1 MFKKI
6 NFIVISL
13 ITLLLIS
20 CTNIQPVNNLIHQP
34 IPKDI
39 SNAEVQNAILNAAGK
54 NDWIAH
60 STSPGVITATYKS
73 ATITISYAGSAYNII
88 YKSSKNLNEHSGT
101 INNKYNTWVSKL
113 DASIQDNLNNTSSVQ
128 KANQPSS
135 EASKTSQEANNTSPK

>member
-1 MFKKI
+1 M
-6 NFIVISL
+6 
-13 ITLLLIS
+13 
-20 CTNIQPVNNLIHQP
+20 QPVNNLIHQP

-88 YKSSKNLNEHSGT
+88 YKSSKNLNEQSGT

-113 DASIQDNLNNTSSVQ
+113 DASIQDNLNNTSSVRNANKPSAEPSNTTQ
-128 KANQPSS
+128 KSS
-135 EASKTSQEANNTSPK
+135 STSSK